1 MKNFVFVSGPRNHS
15 GLEIS
20 VPKSLFVH
28 IFINVG
34 SNIDAFDFHL
44 SCSISILITRKCNG
58 LLVTLF
64 SLAGSGWIWNPEHRN
79 DTQKRREV
87 TAEKNRPQMHDNF
100 DMFNVIDKNEQNSFS
115 KTRFCLP
122 KPVPANSNFK

>member
-1 MKNFVFVSGPRNHS
+1 M
-15 GLEIS
+15 
-20 VPKSLFVH
+20 PKSLFVH
-28 IFINVG
+28 IFVNVG

-64 SLAGSGWIWNPEHRN
+64 SLAGGIWNPERRN

-87 TAEKNRPQMHDNF
+87 TAENRPQRHDNL
-100 DMFNVIDKNEQNSFS
+100 FNVIDKNEQNSFS